1 VLPEGQPNVPLS
13 QRPFV
18 DVEAVSPQW
27 FQTLRVPLRSGRD
40 FTAADNAQA
49 PKVVVVNETFVRQF
63 WPNDNPIG
71 KHMIV
76 GRWPDPAEV
85 VGIAADIKNK
95 GLEPDPQP
103 QIYLPFPQ
111 LPWGNMNLLIRTA
124 VAPRSVVSAVRA
136 QIHAVDADQPVM
148 KIQTV
153 NDLMDSSRSEPRFTM
168 LLLTVFSATA
178 LVLAVI
184 GIYGVLS
191 YSVAQ
196 RRQEFGIRLALGA
209 EREDILRLVVRHGLM
224 LAIAGIVLGLTAAL
238 FLTRLMATMLYK
250 VGSRDLATFL
260 LTPLLFVAI
269 ALLASYLPARR
280 ATKVN
285 PIEALR

>member
-1 VLPEGQPNVPLS
+1 
-13 QRPFV
+13 
-18 DVEAVSPQW
+18 
-27 FQTLRVPLRSGRD
+27 VPLRSGRD